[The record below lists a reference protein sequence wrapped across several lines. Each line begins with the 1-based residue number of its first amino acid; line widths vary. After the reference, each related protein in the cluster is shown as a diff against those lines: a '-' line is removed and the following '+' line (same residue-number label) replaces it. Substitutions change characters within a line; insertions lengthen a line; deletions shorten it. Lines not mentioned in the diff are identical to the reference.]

1 MSNFICIAFGPSEN
15 VARNGWW
22 NRKQRFDTLEQA
34 KECGCDLLAAPG
46 TFGYIVIEEHKDW
59 WMIVD
64 ELGALNNAVSIGC
77 HHHTYFVQPAPQLQL
92 V

>member
-1 MSNFICIAFGPSEN
+1 MSNFICIAFGPAED

-22 NRKQRFDTLEQA
+22 NRKQRFDTKEQA
-34 KECGCDLLAAPG
+34 TQCGRDLLSAPG
-46 TFGYIVIEEHKDW
+46 TFGYVVIEEIRDW

-64 ELGALNNAVSIGC
+64 ELGAPSHAVSVGC
-77 HHHTYFVQPAPQLQL
+77 HHHSYFVQPAPQFTL